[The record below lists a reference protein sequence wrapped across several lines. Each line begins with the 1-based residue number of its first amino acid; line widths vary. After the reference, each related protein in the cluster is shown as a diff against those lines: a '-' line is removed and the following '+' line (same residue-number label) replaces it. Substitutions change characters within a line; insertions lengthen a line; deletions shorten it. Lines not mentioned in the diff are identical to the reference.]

1 MGKIVVLH
9 LAAGNFED
17 GFRVILQIRED
28 GNIPSTEI
36 TGKLPPCPELEKDYS
51 SWKLAYGSLAGSL
64 RRLDWRLGAP
74 VNQLTNISRIDGQEA
89 KQVLSKRL
97 NTWLNSESF
106 RPVKEKLLHK
116 LNPSEEIRVIIQTED
131 IGVRRLPWH
140 LWDFFEYYPKAE
152 VAFSATEYEKTEI
165 SAVSREQ
172 VRILAILGN
181 SADIDIHKDRK
192 LLENLPKAE
201 TTFLIEPPRRELN
214 SCLWDD
220 KGWDILFFAGHSLS
234 QGNSE
239 TGRIYINSNDSL
251 TMGELKYALRKS
263 IERGLKLAIFNSC
276 DGLGLVRDLEELHIP
291 QVIVM
296 RESVPDRVAQEF
308 LNHFIKA
315 FSSGKS
321 LYASVREA
329 RERLHSIEN
338 EFPCAS
344 WLPVICQ
351 NPAEEPVTWQGLQ
364 HRTRTVSPKMTSAK
378 NKLPLLAGAVGVASL
393 LLIAVLGRYNFVNP
407 VRTSPSDSDTASS
420 KVTFTCETV
429 SGVPTTVATTAQ
441 GERQLIRWVSDAFS
455 QAGYTPQRR
464 CKEVT
469 ERMNIYFK
477 QGGQYITHGVM
488 NNQKVICITNRVGE
502 GCTGLLY
509 TLKPDR
515 DAKVTLE
522 DMLQLNSGQV
532 ARDPLRE
539 SSCPIYV
546 NLNDIIAG
554 KEVVA
559 KEVCG
564 DKTENPIDIEENEI
578 RQIAKQTAV
587 IISGRGSGSGVI
599 VRRDGNTYYVLTSKH
614 VVGIAPGAIDDPYVV
629 QTHDGLTHK
638 IIYDKVRK
646 AGDLDLA
653 ILEFSSQ
660 RSYEVAKISPEISE
674 GMPVYIAGWI
684 DCNSDRKY
692 EFSPGKIDKLSADDG
707 DGYSVRYT
715 NSTITGMSGSP
726 VFDRLGRVVAIHGKP
741 GSEKQ
746 NQYDFEKC
754 PSLSQTLGGNWGI
767 PIKTFLNTPLASIL
781 ELGIARNKVKLNFLY
796 PEIDENNKSNPP
808 PIFWSP
814 GEPESR
820 E

>member
-9 LAAGNFED
+9 LADGNFED

-28 GNIPSTEI
+28 GNIPSTQI
-36 TGKLPPCPELEKDYS
+36 TGKLPPCPEIEKDYS

-74 VNQLTNISRIDGQEA
+74 ANQLTNISPRMDVQKA
-89 KQVLSKRL
+89 MQVLSKRL

-106 RPVKEKLLHK
+106 RPVKEKLLQK
-116 LNPSEEIRVIIQTED
+116 FNPSEEIRVIIQTED
-131 IGVRRLPWH
+131 IRLRRLPWH

-152 VAFSATEYEKTEI
+152 VAFSATGYQKTEI
-165 SAVSREQ
+165 SAFSRKQVS
-172 VRILAILGN
+172 ILAILGN
-181 SADIDIHKDRK
+181 SADIDIQKDRK

-201 TTFLIEPPRRELN
+201 TRFLVEPLLRELY

-220 KGWDILFFAGHSLS
+220 QGWDILFFAGHSLS
-234 QGNSE
+234 QGNSKP
-239 TGRIYINSNDSL
+239 GRIYINKNDSL

-296 RESVPDRVAQEF
+296 REPVPDRVAQEF

-329 RERLHSIEN
+329 REKLQSIED

-364 HRTRTVSPKMTSAK
+364 HRSRAVSPKMTWAK

-393 LLIAVLGRYNFVNP
+393 LLAAVVGRYNVVNP

-420 KVTFTCETV
+420 KVTFTCKTV
-429 SGVPTTVATTAQ
+429 SGAPTTVAKNAQ
-441 GERQLIRWVSDAFS
+441 GERQLIRWGSNVFS
-455 QAGYTPQRR
+455 QAGYTPQKR
-464 CKEVT
+464 CQEVT
-469 ERMNIYFK
+469 ERMNRYFK

-488 NNQKVICITNRVGE
+488 KNQKVICITDRVGE

-509 TLKPDR
+509 TLKPDQ
-515 DAKVTLE
+515 DAKATLE
-522 DMLQLNSGQV
+522 DLFQLNNRNVSSG
-532 ARDPLRE
+532 PLRE

-564 DKTENPIDIEENEI
+564 DRTEKTRDIEENEI

-587 IISGRGSGSGVI
+587 IITGRGSGSGVI

-629 QTHDGLTHK
+629 QTYDGIPHK
-638 IIYDKVRK
+638 ITYEKVRK
-646 AGDLDLA
+646 AGHLDLA

-660 RSYEVAKISPEISE
+660 RSYEVAKISPEIAE

-692 EFSPGKIDKLSADDG
+692 QFSAGQIDQLSADDEE
-707 DGYSVRYT
+707 GYSVRYT

-767 PIKTFLNTPLASIL
+767 PIKTFLNTPLASSL
-781 ELGIARNKVKLNFLY
+781 ELEIDRSKVKLNFSA
-796 PEIDENNKSNPP
+796 PEIDENNQSNTP

-814 GEPESR
+814 GDSDSR
-820 E
+820 